1 MDTINDHM
9 TADHRRC
16 DAIFEEA
23 ERAARAG
30 DLAVLARASSEFLS
44 RITAHIAVEERLL
57 FPAFEERTGM
67 RGGGPT
73 AVMTAEHRAMEAL
86 FDEMRAAVAGNDA
99 DAYLRASGQMMEIL
113 DQHNQKEEMMMYP
126 MLDRVMGGDLAPLLS
141 EVRQALPL
149 VA

>member
-67 RGGGPT
+67 SGGGPT
-73 AVMTAEHRAMEAL
+73 AVMTEEHRAMGVL
-86 FDEMRAAVAGNDA
+86 FDQMRAAVATNDTTG
-99 DAYLRASGQMMEIL
+99 YLRASGQMMEIL
-113 DQHNQKEEMMMYP
+113 IQHNQKEEMMMYP